1 MSTGGRIILVDTVSV
16 GIWPFHAGA
25 MRDKVAHND
34 TTLSTT
40 TTTSIPSVPTNILQ
54 PHQLSSTTLSCSF
67 VSPSSSSTPLTIK
80 PAYVFTNIDL
90 SESSSP
96 PNTFDQIIPLQS
108 TVIIDDNDD
117 VRSSTTSSYTILQS
131 CPLDLTL
138 NTWSEKRKLSTSR
151 QSSHKL
157 QSPIADGKYLY
168 ILWKLKYLF

>member
-1 MSTGGRIILVDTVSV
+1 
-16 GIWPFHAGA
+16 

-40 TTTSIPSVPTNILQ
+40 TATNIQSVPINILQ

-67 VSPSSSSTPLTIK
+67 VSPSSPSTALTIK
-80 PAYVFTNIDL
+80 PANVFTNIDL

-108 TVIIDDNDD
+108 TVVIDDNDD

-138 NTWSEKRKLSTSR
+138 NTRSEKRKLSTSR
-151 QSSHKL
+151 QSSRKL
-157 QSPIADGKYLY
+157 QSPIADSKYFY
-168 ILWKLKYLF
+168 IL